1 VTTRAEPGPPKRRVR
16 LDLEIRRAA
25 LYAVV
30 VIELKLTP
38 AERLCYLV
46 TNDSGVICPLLDA
59 NAFAR
64 FCEERGLDIS
74 VDRLEAFERLGI
86 FRPFARLR
94 RPRIRTKVEIDVN
107 GRTKSLGVLAEGE
120 AWAGAIEEGYADF
133 SFEPQSASWFLD
145 GGHLWHPATRP
156 FEPWDSNSRD
166 PHHRN
171 VEDAFYSSFQIRDLR
186 WILQPF
192 TPQIHL
198 EDFAAAD
205 ADALG
210 RVATRIADR
219 AKRIVASAQEHPYDD
234 AEAFILQL
242 LSNRFYPPT
251 QTDRRTFTLS
261 VPMRWPEWD
270 WHEFV
275 RRWDGKSILVRM
287 GISTE
292 DVKDLQRRI
301 AGNAAF
307 ADPLESWYDLVAFVN
322 IDERRRLKRDARY
335 AQTLYASEHM
345 LRMFYGELT
354 DTKLH
359 PPGEGDD
366 WTRESYYGTGVIDDP
381 LRHLELVVN
390 NYNLNPRPKLILL
403 VEGNGEEREI
413 PRLFEELLGCK
424 PSSVGI
430 EIRGLGGVGEFTGQ
444 KRRDKYG
451 ALEKFIDDHHHRQT
465 VVYLILDNED
475 RVAQVKRNLVNAP
488 SKLFPERRVTKDDYI
503 RVWEQSI
510 EFDNFSDAELAE
522 ALSAVS
528 EGRYVFAP
536 EELAACRAAHRVGS
550 GDPLSGLYRTKLD
563 FDLPKRKLLSVLV
576 SRMLANRGH
585 EFDEKHVG
593 KRPLVRLLESVLDL
607 AVMNPWPTT
616 RETWEENQRSGYLG
630 DRK

>member
-1 VTTRAEPGPPKRRVR
+1 
-16 LDLEIRRAA
+16 
-25 LYAVV
+25 
-30 VIELKLTP
+30 
-38 AERLCYLV
+38 
-46 TNDSGVICPLLDA
+46 
-59 NAFAR
+59 
-64 FCEERGLDIS
+64 
-74 VDRLEAFERLGI
+74 
-86 FRPFARLR
+86 
-94 RPRIRTKVEIDVN
+94 
-107 GRTKSLGVLAEGE
+107 
-120 AWAGAIEEGYADF
+120 
-133 SFEPQSASWFLD
+133 
-145 GGHLWHPATRP
+145 
-156 FEPWDSNSRD
+156 
-166 PHHRN
+166 
-171 VEDAFYSSFQIRDLR
+171 
-186 WILQPF
+186 
-192 TPQIHL
+192 
-198 EDFAAAD
+198 
-205 ADALG
+205 
-210 RVATRIADR
+210 
-219 AKRIVASAQEHPYDD
+219 
-234 AEAFILQL
+234 
-242 LSNRFYPPT
+242 
-251 QTDRRTFTLS
+251 
-261 VPMRWPEWD
+261 
-270 WHEFV
+270 
-275 RRWDGKSILVRM
+275 
-287 GISTE
+287 
-292 DVKDLQRRI
+292 
-301 AGNAAF
+301 
-307 ADPLESWYDLVAFVN
+307 
-322 IDERRRLKRDARY
+322 
-335 AQTLYASEHM
+335 
-345 LRMFYGELT
+345 MFYGELT